1 MTDSTSTASTAS
13 IFNLPNNLTIARIL
27 MIPLFVAIAYWPP
40 ALGIGVPMISDN
52 AIANIGM
59 NMEAFSDSLFR
70 HLLLTF
76 LFILAAI
83 TDWLDGYLA
92 RKMNIT
98 SAFGRF
104 LDPVADKLMVAAALI
119 ILVQWHPNI
128 IMSIAAIVIISRE
141 IAVSAL
147 REWMA
152 ELGNR
157 TSVAV
162 SYVGK
167 LKTAFQMIAIIVLLL
182 NWESLEILGYV
193 LMIAAVI
200 LTLWS
205 MMIYMKAA
213 WPYLKQN

>member
-1 MTDSTSTASTAS
+1 MTQSSHAKDT
-13 IFNLPNNLTIARIL
+13 IFNLSNNLTIARIV
-27 MIPLFVAIAYWPP
+27 MIPLFIAIAYWPP
-40 ALGIGVPMISDN
+40 ALGIGVPAIPNN
-52 AIANIGM
+52 AIARLGM
-59 NMEAFSDSLFR
+59 LEYSDSMLR
-70 HLLLTF
+70 HFLLTF

-128 IMSIAAIVIISRE
+128 VMATCGIVIISRE

-152 ELGNR
+152 ELGAR

-167 LKTAFQMIAIIVLLL
+167 LKTTFQMIAISVLLL
-182 NWESLEILGYV
+182 NWQSLEILGYI
-193 LMIAAVI
+193 LMIIAVV

-205 MMIYMKAA
+205 MMIYLKAA
-213 WPYLKQN
+213 WPYLKKP